1 MENKLLTDRDEIM
14 HVPFL
19 IKGRL
24 IDAPQIDR
32 LEIEKAFVGKDIGET
47 YAKLPAA
54 QVIREKIID
63 RRTMKYTGEYLYQ
76 VMPPVKADDLLERDF
91 DRLSNTLYSLSVD
104 EILDYLDTIL
114 AYLAKNHKLASQI
127 AGLYRQTSEYS
138 DALLEKWAASM
149 TETLNRKNAL
159 DMIDRE
165 LSYGGKPG
173 SHF

>member
-54 QVIREKIID
+54 QVICENHR
-63 RRTMKYTGEYLYQ
+63 
-76 VMPPVKADDLLERDF
+76 PPD
-91 DRLSNTLYSLSVD
+91 D
-104 EILDYLDTIL
+104 EIHQRIPLSG
-114 AYLAKNHKLASQI
+114 H
-127 AGLYRQTSEYS
+127 
-138 DALLEKWAASM
+138 AAS
-149 TETLNRKNAL
+149 ESGRPA
-159 DMIDRE
+159 
-165 LSYGGKPG
+165 
-173 SHF
+173 